1 MRQHF
6 PASVIRLPQRAVN
19 GDVDDESI
27 TLVDGYYELYTDDV
41 TAALGR
47 LESLGFSLGDC
58 RISAP
63 TLEDLFLKLT
73 GHALR
78 N

>member
-1 MRQHF
+1 MKIHDDD
-6 PASVIRLPQRAVN
+6 IR
-19 GDVDDESI
+19 
-27 TLVDGYYELYTDDV
+27 LVDGQYELFTDNV
-41 TAALGR
+41 PESISR
-47 LESLGFSLGDC
+47 LEKLGFGLGDC
-58 RISAP
+58 QISAP